1 MAASHDAAAAA
12 AAAVA
17 SGMRRYA
24 NISTVMVDVT
34 HESRSFSS
42 ELGQSHDRRARAL
55 PVRPSQAIDRLY
67 VCNWQCY
74 SLLRGV
80 TVPLYL
86 RDASENDIATFVR
99 MAATKP
105 EIRRL
110 VGSDTTILTRLEAAL
125 RAARQST
132 PTRSQYAFAAELGCD
147 MLDLYE
153 VISDPRFSTRPANF
167 PLVSW
172 WY

>member
-1 MAASHDAAAAA
+1 MLLT
-12 AAAVA
+12 AV
-17 SGMRRYA
+17 
-24 NISTVMVDVT
+24 
-34 HESRSFSS
+34 
-42 ELGQSHDRRARAL
+42 
-55 PVRPSQAIDRLY
+55 
-67 VCNWQCY
+67 C
-74 SLLRGV
+74 GV

-99 MAATKP
+99 MVATKP

-110 VGSDTTILTRLEAAL
+110 VGSDTTILTSLEEAL
-125 RAARQST
+125 HAARQST
-132 PTRSQYAFAAELGCD
+132 PTRSQFAFAAELGRD